1 MAGPAGQR
9 RSESAPPGRVA
20 TAPGLGCQDT
30 STTLLGRGAGEATR
44 AGTPSVQ
51 GLGLSAPPRAG
62 GCPRPSP
69 QPGAVRPQPRRGGCS
84 CARERGLPPRQLR
97 RAPGSREDHLFPAPL
112 APRSVQPGCA
122 SPAAAGVLAAAA
134 PDGPLPPQTEP
145 PRRAAPRR
153 AEPAPRKRALRP
165 DASAA
170 GAAARLSP
178 GPRPR
183 PASRRPRPPATPP
196 ARPSGPVRRGAAPG
210 QWPGVWAGSAG
221 PKRGWGEDTG
231 LQATPP
237 PPRPAP
243 RTLPQSRQHQWS
255 SCAGLA
261 RVGVQSGARSLA
273 ASEGSPLGRS
283 RPLVSAQ
290 RSLDWERPRPPSRPR
305 PRCSGCWSP
314 GGGRRPSWSGGLWPS
329 FGHLS
334 HLSVPVQDWQGAGG
348 LPGGPQSVRGS
359 RGGAAVA
366 RGGQSQAT
374 ELWLRLGRPKAV
386 VCTGP
391 PQTTAQPSLPTAP
404 GLAGAPGWGRGRR

>member
-1 MAGPAGQR
+1 MAGPAGQ
-9 RSESAPPGRVA
+9 
-20 TAPGLGCQDT
+20 PGLGCQDT
-30 STTLLGRGAGEATR
+30 STTLLGPGAGEATR
-44 AGTPSVQ
+44 AGAPSVQ
-51 GLGLSAPPRAG
+51 GLGLPAPPRAG
-62 GCPRPSP
+62 GCPRPNP

-112 APRSVQPGCA
+112 APRSVQPGCV

-145 PRRAAPRR
+145 PRRA
-153 AEPAPRKRALRP
+153 EPSLRPARAL
-165 DASAA
+165 SA
-170 GAAARLSP
+170 R
-178 GPRPR
+178 
-183 PASRRPRPPATPP
+183 
-196 ARPSGPVRRGAAPG
+196 
-210 QWPGVWAGSAG
+210 
-221 PKRGWGEDTG
+221 
-231 LQATPP
+231 TPP
-237 PPRPAP
+237 PPAPQPGCPRDRARAPPPAGHALRPRPLRAP
-243 RTLPQSRQHQWS
+243 RARSAAAPHQ
-255 SCAGLA
+255 ANGLA
-261 RVGVQSGARSLA
+261 SGPGVRGL
-273 ASEGSPLGRS
+273 SEGGERTRDSKP
-283 RPLVSAQ
+283 RPLPHGPRRAHSPSPASTNGPAARGWQGWGCRAERGHWLPRRDPRWAAAAHWLVPSV
-290 RSLDWERPRPPSRPR
+290 RWTGERPRPPSRPR

-391 PQTTAQPSLPTAP
+391 RQTTAQPSLPTAP
-404 GLAGAPGWGRGRR
+404 SVAGAPGWGRGRR